1 MQIGYL
7 SKHFKNECRQNAAW
21 FDKSVY
27 CVYEELLCLGWWTR
41 HSGHCPQEFTVTDR
55 HKFFFVFTLG
65 HFPIAERERERERGR
80 ERENHRWERESSMG
94 ERDIDWLLPLR
105 ARTRH
110 HTLPDQ
116 GLYPQPRYVPDREWN
131 HTAFPLW
138 DGTPTTG
145 ATLPRAWIDF
155 GETLIPVVCVRM
167 YMCVHVCVQTYI
179 KLSYFLCKITLT
191 VSLSCFIGN
200 GSAPRLKDGSL

>member
-65 HFPIAERERERERGR
+65 HFPIAEREREREDGR
-80 ERENHRWERESSMG
+80 ERIIDGRENHRWERETLIGCRPYVPGPGIIHS
-94 ERDIDWLLPLR
+94 
-105 ARTRH
+105 RTRGCTH
-110 HTLPDQ
+110 NL
-116 GLYPQPRYVPDREWN
+116 G
-131 HTAFPLW
+131 
-138 DGTPTTG
+138 
-145 ATLPRAWIDF
+145 
-155 GETLIPVVCVRM
+155 
-167 YMCVHVCVQTYI
+167 MC
-179 KLSYFLCKITLT
+179 L
-191 VSLSCFIGN
+191 IGN
-200 GSAPRLKDGSL
+200 GTTQPFRYGMALPPTEPHCPGHG